1 MSEARDTL
9 VYDGDCEICRYW
21 VDYWK
26 RQTGGRVVYRPYQE
40 AASDFPT
47 IKLED
52 FRHAIQ
58 LIEPDGQTYAGA
70 AATYRV
76 LRHAG
81 GRGVWWWMYEHV
93 PGFAP
98 ASERAYAFFARRRD
112 LLRRLSWLLWGPG
125 SSRRAMRS

>member
-1 MSEARDTL
+1 MSEARETL

-40 AASDFPT
+40 VASDFPT
-47 IKLED
+47 ISPEA

-58 LIEPDGQTYAGA
+58 LIEPDGKVYAGA

-76 LRHAG
+76 LRYAP
-81 GRGVWWWMYEHV
+81 GRGGWWW
-93 PGFAP
+93 A
-98 ASERAYAFFARRRD
+98 
-112 LLRRLSWLLWGPG
+112 
-125 SSRRAMRS
+125 

>member
-1 MSEARDTL
+1 MVTAKSA
-9 VYDGDCEICRYW
+9 RYW

-40 AASDFPT
+40 VASDFPR

-98 ASERAYAFFARRRD
+98 ASERAYAFFARRRG
-112 LLRRLSWLLWGPG
+112 R
-125 SSRRAMRS
+125 